1 MLNLDIVKIGIGHTR
16 NHPCVTSVCRKS
28 PEMLGFFVVLVPLG
42 VEINPPV
49 QPGVRKDFSKAET
62 GELKASPKGLK
73 ENQTSKYNSSGL
85 AAALLKYK
93 EV

>member
-1 MLNLDIVKIGIGHTR
+1 MLKQKT
-16 NHPCVTSVCRKS
+16 T
-28 PEMLGFFVVLVPLG
+28 
-42 VEINPPV
+42 
-49 QPGVRKDFSKAET
+49 PGTAGGKNDFSTAKT
-62 GELKASPKGLK
+62 GELKASPKRME

>member
-1 MLNLDIVKIGIGHTR
+1 M
-16 NHPCVTSVCRKS
+16 
-28 PEMLGFFVVLVPLG
+28 VPLG
-42 VEINPPV
+42 VEINPRYSR
-49 QPGVRKDFSKAET
+49 GVKKDFSKAKT
-62 GELKASPKGLK
+62 GELEASPKELK

>member
-1 MLNLDIVKIGIGHTR
+1 MLKQKT
-16 NHPCVTSVCRKS
+16 T
-28 PEMLGFFVVLVPLG
+28 
-42 VEINPPV
+42 
-49 QPGVRKDFSKAET
+49 PGTAGGKKDFSKAKM
-62 GELKASPKGLK
+62 GELKASPKRLE

>member
-1 MLNLDIVKIGIGHTR
+1 MFKAVREVERLFVLMLKQKT
-16 NHPCVTSVCRKS
+16 T
-28 PEMLGFFVVLVPLG
+28 
-42 VEINPPV
+42 
-49 QPGVRKDFSKAET
+49 PGTAGGKKDFSKAKM
-62 GELKASPKGLK
+62 GELKASPKRLE